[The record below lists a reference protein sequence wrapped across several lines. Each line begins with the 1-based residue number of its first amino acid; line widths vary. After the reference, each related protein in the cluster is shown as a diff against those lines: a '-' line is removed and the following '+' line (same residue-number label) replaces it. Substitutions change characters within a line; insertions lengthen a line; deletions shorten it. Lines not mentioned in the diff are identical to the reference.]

1 MELALG
7 VSPPLF
13 LFLFFTPSLHP
24 YNPPPPLLHPFPP
37 SLPPPLSPSARFHD
51 GGKLTLII
59 VSLAGFVI
67 FDVVYVA
74 AVMNYMAQ
82 SEMVIDL
89 LRSIKGMIEENTYG
103 NARRGGVGG
112 MGAGDIQGPTPPL
125 SSLDRAVR
133 V

>member
-1 MELALG
+1 M
-7 VSPPLF
+7 
-13 LFLFFTPSLHP
+13 
-24 YNPPPPLLHPFPP
+24 
-37 SLPPPLSPSARFHD
+37 
-51 GGKLTLII
+51 
-59 VSLAGFVI
+59 I

-103 NARRGGVGG
+103 NTRRGGIGG
-112 MGAGDIQGPTPPL
+112 MGVGDIQGPTPP
-125 SSLDRAVR
+125 SSPLDRAVK